1 MLDTVK
7 AAFVVIAQFACLV
20 ENDIVHQI
28 SGIVFVVIFLDEI
41 TSESF
46 DSLSLVQRIERL
58 GFVELVVIA

>member
-46 DSLSLVQRIERL
+46 DPLSLVQRIE
-58 GFVELVVIA
+58 

>member
-7 AAFVVIAQFACLV
+7 AALVVISQLACLV